1 MPARSPSR
9 WRWNRPARSPSRRSE
24 MANRRR
30 GEVSATVAGRSYT
43 LCLTLGSLAELED
56 SFGVDDLGALAARFG
71 SGRLS
76 TNDLVRLFGA
86 GLRGA
91 GHPVSDEEV
100 RAMPVAE
107 SLGELAGAVA
117 ALLEATFG

>member
-1 MPARSPSR
+1 
-9 WRWNRPARSPSRRSE
+9 

-30 GEVSATVAGRSYT
+30 GEVAAIVAGRPYT

-76 TNDLVRLFGA
+76 ARDLVRIFGA

-100 RAMPVAE
+100 RDMAVAD
-107 SLGELAGAVA
+107 SLAEVAAAVA
-117 ALLEATFG
+117 ALLEATFGGSGPANPPAPGASPG

>member
-1 MPARSPSR
+1 
-9 WRWNRPARSPSRRSE
+9 

-30 GEVSATVAGRSYT
+30 GEVSATVGGRHYT

-56 SFGVDDLGALAARFG
+56 AFGVEDLGALAARFG

-76 TNDLVRLFGA
+76 SSDLVRIFAA

-91 GHPVSDEEV
+91 GQAVGEDEI
-100 RAMPVAE
+100 RAVPVADG
-107 SLGELAGAVA
+107 LGDIAAAVA
-117 ALLEATFG
+117 ALLEATFGGASPPDPLGPQAP